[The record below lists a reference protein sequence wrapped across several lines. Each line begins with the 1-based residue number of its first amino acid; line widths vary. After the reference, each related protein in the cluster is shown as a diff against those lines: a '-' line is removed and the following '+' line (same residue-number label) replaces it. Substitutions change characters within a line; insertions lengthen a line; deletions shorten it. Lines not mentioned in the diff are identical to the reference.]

1 MLDDG
6 SFAKLPEFIAG
17 IEHCKKNDSVLHLLQ
32 LFGPGG
38 VHAMD
43 SHLKKI
49 LKLIPNDITVSLHLF
64 GDGRDLAPDS
74 MLGLMQDFETFLKDF
89 PNVKI
94 SSLA

>member
-17 IEHCKKNDSVLHLLQ
+17 IEHCKKNNSVLHVLQ

-43 SHLKKI
+43 THLQKI

-64 GDGRDLAPDS
+64 GDGRDLDPKSAYD
-74 MLGLMQDFETFLKDF
+74 LMVDFEKFLTQF

-94 SSLA
+94 SSFA

>member
-6 SFAKLPEFIAG
+6 SFAKLDEFAKG
-17 IEHCKKNDSVLHLLQ
+17 IEHCKKYRSNLHLLQ

-49 LKLIPNDITVSLHLF
+49 LPLIPSDINIYLHLF
-64 GDGRDLAPDS
+64 SDGRDLDPRSA
-74 MLGLMQDFETFLKDF
+74 LELMKDFEEYIKQF
-89 PNVKI
+89 PNVVI
-94 SSLA
+94 ASL

>member
-43 SHLKKI
+43 THLAKI
-49 LKLIPNDITVSLHLF
+49 LKIIPNDITVALHLF
-64 GDGRDLAPDS
+64 
-74 MLGLMQDFETFLKDF
+74 
-89 PNVKI
+89 
-94 SSLA
+94 

>member
-17 IEHCKKNDSVLHLLQ
+17 IDHCRKNNSNLHLLQ

-49 LKLIPNDITVSLHLF
+49 LKILPSDITVALHLF
-64 GDGRDLAPDS
+64 
-74 MLGLMQDFETFLKDF
+74 
-89 PNVKI
+89 
-94 SSLA
+94 